1 MTKLPLVS
9 SRQCVRALAKVGF
22 YFVRQTGSH
31 ITLRRDE
38 PFAQTVVPEG
48 KELKKGTLRRILKD
62 AGLTVDAFVDL
73 L

>member
-1 MTKLPLVS
+1 MTKLPRIS
-9 SRQCVRALAKVGF
+9 SRECIRALAKVGF

-38 PFAQTVVPEG
+38 PYAQVVVPENR
-48 KELKKGTLRRILKD
+48 ELPAGTLRRIIRD
-62 AGLTVDAFVDL
+62 AGLSVDEFKEL